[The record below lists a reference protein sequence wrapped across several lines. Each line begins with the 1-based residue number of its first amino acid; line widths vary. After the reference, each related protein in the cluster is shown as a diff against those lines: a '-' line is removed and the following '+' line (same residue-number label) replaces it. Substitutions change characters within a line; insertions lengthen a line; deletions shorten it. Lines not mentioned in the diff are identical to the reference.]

1 MVMSSSQNVSVVI
14 AHHGMDEHL
23 HECLRAH
30 LAELEEDDE
39 CVAVIAGAPL
49 GDLGKEFAAVTLVHQ
64 PAERLTPELW
74 SAGIGLVHAEFVR
87 VTIGSFLPEP
97 GWRAALISAH
107 GRGAAGVSGPIHPAS
122 GLRGRDL
129 AIFYQR
135 YRQYDSTPPETSRVH
150 DIPADHASYSSA
162 SLRTS
167 RPLWEPGFWER
178 EVNAFLVQSG
188 AHLAMD
194 PEFAARYLGGESVWS
209 FMCQRFRHG
218 LRFGNRRMVPR
229 SHFYR
234 AAFVATLFLPGA
246 VFGLKIVREVW
257 SDGDRLGLL
266 RSLPWLPLFV
276 GAWALGEWLGA
287 FGALFIRRTE

>member
-1 MVMSSSQNVSVVI
+1 MVMSSSPNVSVVI

-23 HECLRAH
+23 RECLRAH

-74 SAGIGLVHAEFVR
+74 SAGLRLVHAEFVR

-97 GWRAALISAH
+97 GWRAAMISAH
-107 GRGAAGVSGPIHPAS
+107 GHGAAGVSGPIRPAT

-135 YRQYDSTPPETSRVH
+135 YRQYDSTPPSASRVH

-162 SLRTS
+162 SLATS
-167 RPLWEPGFWER
+167 RPLWEHGFWER

-188 AHLAMD
+188 AHLARD
-194 PEFAARYLGGESVWS
+194 PGFTARYLGGESVGS

-218 LRFGNRRMVPR
+218 LRYGNRRMAHR
-229 SHFYR
+229 SHLYR
-234 AAFVATLFLPGA
+234 AAFVATLFLPGT
-246 VFGLKIVREVW
+246 VFGLRIVREVW
-257 SDGDRLGLL
+257 AGGDHRKLL
-266 RSLPWLPLFV
+266 RALPWLPLFV

-287 FGALFIRRTE
+287 LGALFTRRGE